1 VNCPR
6 CNAPMLRLYGPHW
19 WITLFPVTKWRCP
32 EHPDADTLEVTHEY
46 ILPGA
51 IHSIVIRGVIE
62 V

>member
-1 VNCPR
+1 
-6 CNAPMLRLYGPHW
+6 MLRLYGPHW